1 MQTGLLPIGEGAR
14 HIRFPGSAGRAG
26 GLRILILSHS
36 GGTLMAN
43 AATRTKRLNETK
55 MVLRQ
60 PLLLIAIILSF
71 ALLLLFVIY
80 PLAKTLIYSLTDE
93 TGAFSLANLISIL
106 QTPRYGKVFGRTMAL
121 GLIVAVIATF
131 IGYVFAY
138 TVTRVDIPGKGFFKT
153 MATLPILSPPFV
165 LSLSIIF
172 LFGKQGLISKDLL
185 GITGSSVYGLKSLI
199 VVQVMSFFPIA
210 YLTLSGILS
219 SIDASVEDAACNMGA
234 GRWKTFWTV
243 TFPLSLPGIISGA
256 LLVFIQSLEDFSN
269 PATIGGDYT
278 TLSIEVYNIITG
290 SYDMRKG
297 SVLALLLL
305 LPAVIAYLLNKYW
318 VNKKSFVTVTGKPTQ
333 ARKLIEEPHIKW
345 PLFIFCLLVSSIII
359 LFYGT
364 VIFASFVRTWGVDF
378 SLTLDQYRKALQYGW
393 DSLKNSMVLGLISA
407 VIGGLLGMV
416 IAYITAK
423 RNYFGKRFI
432 EVSSVLMFAVPGT
445 VLGISYILGFN
456 SKPLALT
463 GTGVILVIVFTFR
476 NMPVAIESGTTT
488 LLQIDNSIED
498 ASTILG
504 ADTGYS
510 FRRITLPMLKNAF
523 FSGIVYSFTKAITA
537 VSAVIFLVSPRWKLV
552 TSNIYSLFDMAK
564 YGQAAAFVTMM
575 VGILLVFIGLFS
587 TVINFLLAPRSKV
600 PQAKTKTEETK

>member
-1 MQTGLLPIGEGAR
+1 
-14 HIRFPGSAGRAG
+14 
-26 GLRILILSHS
+26 
-36 GGTLMAN
+36 MAN
-43 AATRTKRLNETK
+43 AAGSGGKSAARLKRRNESK
-55 MVLRQ
+55 MIMRQ
-60 PLLLIAIILSF
+60 PIMLISILTVIV
-71 ALLLLFVIY
+71 LLLLFVIY
-80 PLAKTLIYSLTDE
+80 PLVKILLFSLTDASG
-93 TGAFSLANLISIL
+93 TFSLATAAEIFS
-106 QTPRYGKVFGRTMAL
+106 TSRYLKTFGRTMVL
-121 GLIVAVIATF
+121 GVIVAVIATF
-131 IGYVFAY
+131 IGYIFAY
-138 TVTRVDIPGKGFFKT
+138 TITRTNVPCKGFLKT
-153 MATLPILSPPFV
+153 IATLPILSPPFI
-165 LSLSIIF
+165 LCLSIIF
-172 LFGKQGLISKDLL
+172 LFGRQGLITNGLL
-185 GITGSSVYGLKSLI
+185 KITDNDVYGMGSLI
-199 VVQVMSFFPIA
+199 VVQVLSFFPIA
-210 YLTLSGILS
+210 YMTLSGILS

-234 GRWKTFWTV
+234 SRWHTFWTV
-243 TFPLSLPGIISGA
+243 TFPLSLPGIISGC

-345 PLFIFCLLVSSIII
+345 PLFAFCLIVSAIII

-393 DSLKNSMVLGLISA
+393 DSLKNSMTLGLISA

-423 RNYFGKRFI
+423 RNYYGKRFI
-432 EVSSVLMFAVPGT
+432 EVASVLMFAVPGT

-463 GTGVILVIVFTFR
+463 GTGLILVIVFTFR

-488 LLQIDNSIED
+488 LLQIDNSIEE

-552 TSNIYSLFDMAK
+552 TSNIYSLFDLAK

-575 VGILLVFIGLFS
+575 VGILLVFIGLFN
-587 TVINFLLAPRSKV
+587 TVINLLLAPRSKV
-600 PQAKTKTEETK
+600 PQAKTKTEESK

>member
-1 MQTGLLPIGEGAR
+1 
-14 HIRFPGSAGRAG
+14 
-26 GLRILILSHS
+26 
-36 GGTLMAN
+36 MAN
-43 AATRTKRLNETK
+43 ATTRAKRLNETK
-55 MVLRQ
+55 MILRQ

-93 TGAFSLANLISIL
+93 TGAFSLANLITIL

-138 TVTRVDIPGKGFFKT
+138 TVTRVNVPAKGFFKT

-172 LFGKQGLISKDLL
+172 LFGKQGLISKNLL

-210 YLTLSGILS
+210 YLTLSGILA

-297 SVLALLLL
+297 SVLALLL
-305 LPAVIAYLLNKYW
+305 
-318 VNKKSFVTVTGKPTQ
+318 S
-333 ARKLIEEPHIKW
+333 ARSHR
-345 PLFIFCLLVSSIII
+345 VSS
-359 LFYGT
+359 
-364 VIFASFVRTWGVDF
+364 
-378 SLTLDQYRKALQYGW
+378 Q
-393 DSLKNSMVLGLISA
+393 
-407 VIGGLLGMV
+407 
-416 IAYITAK
+416 
-423 RNYFGKRFI
+423 
-432 EVSSVLMFAVPGT
+432 
-445 VLGISYILGFN
+445 
-456 SKPLALT
+456 
-463 GTGVILVIVFTFR
+463 
-476 NMPVAIESGTTT
+476 
-488 LLQIDNSIED
+488 
-498 ASTILG
+498 
-504 ADTGYS
+504 
-510 FRRITLPMLKNAF
+510 
-523 FSGIVYSFTKAITA
+523 
-537 VSAVIFLVSPRWKLV
+537 
-552 TSNIYSLFDMAK
+552 
-564 YGQAAAFVTMM
+564 
-575 VGILLVFIGLFS
+575 
-587 TVINFLLAPRSKV
+587 
-600 PQAKTKTEETK
+600 

>member
-1 MQTGLLPIGEGAR
+1 
-14 HIRFPGSAGRAG
+14 
-26 GLRILILSHS
+26 
-36 GGTLMAN
+36 MAN
-43 AATRTKRLNETK
+43 ATTRTKRLNETK
-55 MVLRQ
+55 MILRQ
-60 PLLLIAIILSF
+60 PLLLIAILLSF

-93 TGAFSLANLISIL
+93 TGAFSLANLITIL

-121 GLIVAVIATF
+121 GLIVAFIATF
-131 IGYVFAY
+131 IGYIFAY
-138 TVTRVDIPGKGFFKT
+138 TVTRVNVPCKGFLKT

-172 LFGKQGLISKDLL
+172 LFGKQGLISKNLL

-210 YLTLSGILS
+210 YLTLSGILA

-345 PLFIFCLLVSSIII
+345 PLFAFCLIVSAIII
-359 LFYGT
+359 LFYDT

-393 DSLKNSMVLGLISA
+393 DSLKNSMTLGLISA

-423 RNYFGKRFI
+423 RNYYGKRFI
-432 EVSSVLMFAVPGT
+432 EVASVLMFAVPGT

-463 GTGVILVIVFTFR
+463 GTGLILVIVFTFR

-488 LLQIDNSIED
+488 LLQIDNSIEE

-552 TSNIYSLFDMAK
+552 TSNIYSLFDLAK

-575 VGILLVFIGLFS
+575 VGILLVFIGLFN

-600 PQAKTKTEETK
+600 PQAKSKTEESK

>member
-1 MQTGLLPIGEGAR
+1 MSAIPHTELARDTGITHRLEKLYITVQQKVIISDCINYGDITSATGRTAGIVAAANRYTQLANCVNHGKQLNTCPKND
-14 HIRFPGSAGRAG
+14 AGR
-26 GLRILILSHS
+26 
-36 GGTLMAN
+36 
-43 AATRTKRLNETK
+43 
-55 MVLRQ
+55 
-60 PLLLIAIILSF
+60 
-71 ALLLLFVIY
+71 
-80 PLAKTLIYSLTDE
+80 
-93 TGAFSLANLISIL
+93 
-106 QTPRYGKVFGRTMAL
+106 L
-121 GLIVAVIATF
+121 GNI
-131 IGYVFAY
+131 
-138 TVTRVDIPGKGFFKT
+138 
-153 MATLPILSPPFV
+153 
-165 LSLSIIF
+165 
-172 LFGKQGLISKDLL
+172 
-185 GITGSSVYGLKSLI
+185 
-199 VVQVMSFFPIA
+199 
-210 YLTLSGILS
+210 
-219 SIDASVEDAACNMGA
+219 ACNMGA

-345 PLFIFCLLVSSIII
+345 PLFAFCLIVSAIII

-393 DSLKNSMVLGLISA
+393 DSLKNSMTLGLISA

-423 RNYFGKRFI
+423 RNYYGKRFI
-432 EVSSVLMFAVPGT
+432 EVASVLMFAVPGT

-463 GTGVILVIVFTFR
+463 GTGLILVIVFTFR

-488 LLQIDNSIED
+488 LLQIDNSIEE

-552 TSNIYSLFDMAK
+552 TSNIYSLFDLAK

-575 VGILLVFIGLFS
+575 VGILLVFIGLFN
-587 TVINFLLAPRSKV
+587 TGINLLLAPRSKV
-600 PQAKTKTEETK
+600 PQAKSKTEESK

>member
-1 MQTGLLPIGEGAR
+1 
-14 HIRFPGSAGRAG
+14 
-26 GLRILILSHS
+26 
-36 GGTLMAN
+36 MAN
-43 AATRTKRLNETK
+43 ATTRAKRLNETK
-55 MVLRQ
+55 MILQQ

-93 TGAFSLANLISIL
+93 TGAFSLANLIAIL
-106 QTPRYGKVFGRTMAL
+106 QTPRYGKVFGHTMAL
-121 GLIVAVIATF
+121 SLIVAVIATF

-138 TVTRVDIPGKGFFKT
+138 TVTRVNIPGKGFFKT

-172 LFGKQGLISKDLL
+172 LFGKQGLISKNLL
-185 GITGSSVYGLKSLI
+185 GITGSSVYGMKSLI

-333 ARKLIEEPHIKW
+333 ARKLINEPHIKW
-345 PLFIFCLLVSSIII
+345 PLFAFCLIVSVIII

-393 DSLKNSMVLGLISA
+393 DSLKNSMTLGLISA
-407 VIGGLLGMV
+407 IIGGLLGMV

-423 RNYFGKRFI
+423 RNYYGKRFI

-463 GTGVILVIVFTFR
+463 GTGIILVIVFTFR

-488 LLQIDNSIED
+488 LLQIDNSIEE

-575 VGILLVFIGLFS
+575 VGILLVFIGLFNA
-587 TVINFLLAPRSKV
+587 VINFLLAPRSKV
-600 PQAKTKTEETK
+600 PQAKSNTEESK

>member
-1 MQTGLLPIGEGAR
+1 
-14 HIRFPGSAGRAG
+14 
-26 GLRILILSHS
+26 
-36 GGTLMAN
+36 MAN
-43 AATRTKRLNETK
+43 ATTRAKRLNETK
-55 MVLRQ
+55 MILRQ

-93 TGAFSLANLISIL
+93 TGAFSLANLIAIL

-121 GLIVAVIATF
+121 GLIVAMIATF

-138 TVTRVDIPGKGFFKT
+138 TVTRVNIPGKGFFKT

-172 LFGKQGLISKDLL
+172 LFGKQGLISKNLL
-185 GITGSSVYGLKSLI
+185 GITGSSVYGMKSLI

-333 ARKLIEEPHIKW
+333 ARKLINEPHIKW
-345 PLFIFCLLVSSIII
+345 PLFAFCLIVSVIII

-393 DSLKNSMVLGLISA
+393 DSLKNSMTLGLISA
-407 VIGGLLGMV
+407 IIGGLLGMV

-423 RNYFGKRFI
+423 RNYYGKRFI

-463 GTGVILVIVFTFR
+463 GTGIILVIVFTFR

-488 LLQIDNSIED
+488 LLQIDNSIEE

-575 VGILLVFIGLFS
+575 VGILLVFIGLFNA
-587 TVINFLLAPRSKV
+587 VINFLLAPRSKV
-600 PQAKTKTEETK
+600 PQAKSNTEESK

>member
-1 MQTGLLPIGEGAR
+1 MAR
-14 HIRFPGSAGRAG
+14 SAAQ
-26 GLRILILSHS
+26 L
-36 GGTLMAN
+36 
-43 AATRTKRLNETK
+43 KRRNESK
-55 MVLRQ
+55 MIMRQ
-60 PLLLIAIILSF
+60 PLLLAAIILSVV
-71 ALLLLFVIY
+71 LLLLFVCY
-80 PLAKTLIYSLTDE
+80 PLVKVLIYSLTDE
-93 TGAFSLANLISIL
+93 SGNFSLSNLISIL
-106 QTPRYGKVFGRTMAL
+106 TTPRYGKVFGRTMLL
-121 GLIVAVIATF
+121 GLVVAVIATF

-138 TVTRVDIPGKGFFKT
+138 AVTRVNVPCKKFLKI

-172 LFGKQGLISKDLL
+172 LFGKQGLITKGLF
-185 GITGSSVYGLKSLI
+185 GITDNSVYGMLSLV

-210 YLTLSGILS
+210 YLTLSGILD

-269 PATIGGDYT
+269 PATIGGDFS

-290 SYDMRKG
+290 FYDMRKG

-333 ARKLIEEPHIKW
+333 ARKLISEGRIKW
-345 PLFIFCLLVSSIII
+345 PIFAFCMLVCAVII

-364 VIFASFVRTWGVDF
+364 VIYASFIRTWGVDF
-378 SLTLDQYRKALQYGW
+378 SFTFDQYTRALRYGW
-393 DSLKNSMVLGLISA
+393 DSLQNSMKLGLISA
-407 VIGGLLGMV
+407 IIGGLLGMI
-416 IAYITAK
+416 IAYVTAK

-456 SKPLALT
+456 SKPLVLT
-463 GTGVILVIVFTFR
+463 GTAVILVIVFTFR

-488 LLQIDNSIED
+488 LLQIDNSIEE
-498 ASTILG
+498 ASTVLG

-510 FRRITLPMLKNAF
+510 FRRIALPMLKNAF

-537 VSAVIFLVSPRWKLV
+537 VSAVIFLVSPKWTLV
-552 TSNIYSLFDMAK
+552 TSKIYTLFDQAK

-575 VGILLVFIGLFS
+575 VAILLVFVGIFN
-587 TVINFLLAPRSKV
+587 TVINLLLAPRSRV
-600 PQAKTKTEETK
+600 PQVKKEKRRETE

>member
-1 MQTGLLPIGEGAR
+1 
-14 HIRFPGSAGRAG
+14 
-26 GLRILILSHS
+26 
-36 GGTLMAN
+36 MAN
-43 AATRTKRLNETK
+43 ATTRAKRLNETK
-55 MVLRQ
+55 MILRQ

-93 TGAFSLANLISIL
+93 TGAFSLANLITIL

-138 TVTRVDIPGKGFFKT
+138 TVTRVNVPAKGFFKT

-172 LFGKQGLISKDLL
+172 LFGKQGLISKNLL

-210 YLTLSGILS
+210 YLTLSGILA

-333 ARKLIEEPHIKW
+333 ARKLIDEPHIKW
-345 PLFIFCLLVSSIII
+345 PLFAVCLVVAAVII

-364 VIFASFVRTWGVDF
+364 VVFGSFVKTWGYDYT
-378 SLTLDQYRKALQYGW
+378 LTLDQYTRALQQGW
-393 DSLKNSMVLGLISA
+393 DSLRNSIILGLIGA
-407 VIGGLLGMV
+407 LIGGLLGMV

-423 RNYFGKRFI
+423 RDYYGKRFI

-445 VLGISYILGFN
+445 VLGIAYILAFNTGF
-456 SKPLALT
+456 LVLT
-463 GTGVILVIVFTFR
+463 GTAAILVIVFVFR

-488 LLQIDNSIED
+488 LLQIDNSIEE

-504 ADTGYS
+504 AGSGYS
-510 FRRITLPMLKNAF
+510 FRRISLPMLRNAF
-523 FSGIVYSFTKAITA
+523 FSGLVYSFVKAITA
-537 VSAVIFLVSPRWKLV
+537 VSAIIFLVSPRWDLV
-552 TSNIYSLFDMAK
+552 TSKIYTLFDQAK
-564 YGQAAAFVTMM
+564 YSQAAAFVTMM
-575 VGILLVFIGLFS
+575 VVILLVFIGIFNGL
-587 TVINFLLAPRSKV
+587 INLLLAPRSRV
-600 PQAKTKTEETK
+600 PKGAGIHEKTEETK

>member
-1 MQTGLLPIGEGAR
+1 
-14 HIRFPGSAGRAG
+14 
-26 GLRILILSHS
+26 
-36 GGTLMAN
+36 MAN
-43 AATRTKRLNETK
+43 ATTRAKRLNETK
-55 MVLRQ
+55 MILQQ

-93 TGAFSLANLISIL
+93 TGAFSLANLIAIL

-138 TVTRVDIPGKGFFKT
+138 TVTRVNIPGKGFFKT

-172 LFGKQGLISKDLL
+172 LFGKQGLISKNLL
-185 GITGSSVYGLKSLI
+185 GITGSSVYGMKSLI

-219 SIDASVEDAACNMGA
+219 SIDASMEDAACNMGA

-333 ARKLIEEPHIKW
+333 ARKLINEPHIKW
-345 PLFIFCLLVSSIII
+345 PLFAFCLIVSVIII

-393 DSLKNSMVLGLISA
+393 DSLKNSMTLGLISA
-407 VIGGLLGMV
+407 IIGGLLGMV

-423 RNYFGKRFI
+423 RNYYGKRFI

-463 GTGVILVIVFTFR
+463 GTGIILVIVFTFR

-488 LLQIDNSIED
+488 LLQIDNSIEE

-575 VGILLVFIGLFS
+575 VGILLVFIGLFNA
-587 TVINFLLAPRSKV
+587 VINFLLAPRSKV
-600 PQAKTKTEETK
+600 PQAKSNTEESK